1 MYTCWHATKIV
12 PFLDL
17 KARYAD
23 FLLVLAM
30 LVFLFIEVTCVR
42 SLFVFI
48 RIFHTFYAIEA
59 VVLNFVY
66 EHVHMPL
73 RL

>member
-1 MYTCWHATKIV
+1 MCQKFVCFYILEYFTL
-12 PFLDL
+12 F
-17 KARYAD
+17 YAIEA
-23 FLLVLAM
+23 VL
-30 LVFLFIEVTCVR
+30 F
-42 SLFVFI
+42 LFVF
-48 RIFHTFYAIEA
+48 AIEA

>member
-23 FLLVLAM
+23 FLLVLVM
-30 LVFLFIEVTCVR
+30 LVFYSLRLYVSEVFY
-42 SLFVFI
+42 LHF
-48 RIFHTFYAIEA
+48 FYAIEA
-59 VVLNFVY
+59 VVLNFMY

>member
-1 MYTCWHATKIV
+1 MSEVCV
-12 PFLDL
+12 
-17 KARYAD
+17 
-23 FLLVLAM
+23 FLLEYFTL
-30 LVFLFIEVTCVR
+30 
-42 SLFVFI
+42 
-48 RIFHTFYAIEA
+48 FYAIEA